1 MDLARVELD
10 RTTLRATGPA
20 QVLKINVEQ
29 GELSGPDAAEPAI
42 VLADTRRYRVRAFV
56 EELDAP
62 RVALGMKAVV
72 VADGL
77 PDQQLVGRVSKLSP
91 RMTAKQIWSDDP
103 AERYDTKAREV
114 WLDLDTSSPLVVG
127 LRVDVR
133 IDAGV
138 GTTKT
143 N

>member
-1 MDLARVELD
+1 
-10 RTTLRATGPA
+10 
-20 QVLKINVEQ
+20 
-29 GELSGPDAAEPAI
+29 
-42 VLADTRRYRVRAFV
+42 VRAFV

-77 PDQQLVGRVSKLSP
+77 PDQQLLGQISKLSP

-114 WLDLDTSSPLVVG
+114 WIDLKTSSPLVVG

-133 IDAGV
+133 IDAGAEV
-138 GTTKT
+138 TKT